1 MGHKVHPKGLR
12 IGIIEDWDAKWFAG
26 KKQYAD
32 LLLEDDRIRKHVY
45 RRFALAG
52 VSRVEIER
60 AANRVKVT
68 LHTAKPG
75 MVIGRGGVGVDELR
89 HELER
94 MTGKQVAVNI
104 IEIKQPEVDAKLVA
118 ENIASALEKRISH
131 RRAMKQAIAR
141 AMKAGAKGVRVTVG
155 GRIGGA
161 EIARRERA
169 WEGTVPLHTLR
180 ANIDYGSA
188 DANTTYGKIGV
199 KVWIYKGE
207 VLPQRKEKVPAAAP
221 EAAPDAEGGE

>member
-12 IGIIEDWDAKWFAG
+12 LGIVEDWDAKWFSD

-32 LLLEDDRIRKHVY
+32 LLFEDDRVRKHVY
-45 RRFALAG
+45 RKFVIAG
-52 VSRVEIER
+52 VSRIEIER

-75 MVIGRGGVGVDELR
+75 MVIGRGGAGVDELR
-89 HELER
+89 HELEQL
-94 MTGKQVAVNI
+94 TAKQVAVNI
-104 IEIKQPEVDAKLVA
+104 IEIKQPEIDAKLVA

-131 RRAMKQAIAR
+131 RRAMKQAIGR
-141 AMKAGAKGVRVTVG
+141 AMKAGAKGVRVAVA

-161 EIARRERA
+161 EIARRERS
-169 WEGTVPLHTLR
+169 WEGSVPLHTLR
-180 ANIDYGSA
+180 ACIDYGAA
-188 DANTTYGKIGV
+188 DANTNYGKIGV

-207 VLPQRKEKVPAAAP
+207 VLPQKKEKTPVAAP
-221 EAAPDAEGGE
+221 EAAPEGEAGE